1 MSLDISRGVAR
12 WVIDSLAHRYGG
24 PQVHTRIRKAHTD
37 FEKPTPNS
45 KSPHRIRKVHT
56 EFERPT
62 PNAKSPHRIRKAHTK
77 FEKPHTEFEKPT
89 PNSKTHTEF
98 QNLTP
103 NSKFNFEKL
112 TQSVT
117 PKLISSPLLLL
128 FTLQTLRALGAKCDR
143 CSLSFCMWLQLEFQY
158 VLWKLREYPQPMCEL
173 LFPNAAQVR
182 KFFYSC
188 CFNRLMCRN
197 FIKSLTLNHAS
208 HVVICVYSIS
218 LSD

>member
-1 MSLDISRGVAR
+1 MVAHKCTPN
-12 WVIDSLAHRYGG
+12 SKSSHRF
-24 PQVHTRIRKAHTD
+24 RKAHTE

-45 KSPHRIRKVHT
+45 KSPHRIRKAHT
-56 EFERPT
+56 EFEKPT
-62 PNAKSPHRIRKAHTK
+62 PNSKSPHRIRKAHTK
-77 FEKPHTEFEKPT
+77 FEKPTSNSKSPHRIRKAHTEFQNLT

-98 QNLTP
+98 QNLTS

-117 PKLISSPLLLL
+117 PNSSPVHSYFFLP
-128 FTLQTLRALGAKCDR
+128 FKPFARWARNATVAR
-143 CSLSFCMWLQLEFQY
+143 CVFLHVIAIGISVCFVKTAGISTTH
-158 VLWKLREYPQPMCEL
+158 VRTIVR
-173 LFPNAAQVR
+173 NAAQVR

-188 CFNRLMCRN
+188 SFNRLMCRS
-197 FIKSLTLNHAS
+197 FIKPLTLNHAS